1 MHEFLSDRER
11 ELKLAVAVVVS
22 VLRTLWISA
31 PSGRLGPHTERARSA
46 GPPPSESCPRFPLPP
61 PRLPRPL
68 LMKPFVSLEPFLAPS
83 CRCLTKAARAPRGKQ
98 EGLSFLLLLQDPV
111 QLLESR
117 CGCRTPGAGRNRLQ
131 MPGVIRS
138 CDPRTQRLE
147 EMAELAGSRLGSG
160 ASWGLLDLSVP
171 LFPHL

>member
-1 MHEFLSDRER
+1 
-11 ELKLAVAVVVS
+11 
-22 VLRTLWISA
+22 
-31 PSGRLGPHTERARSA
+31 
-46 GPPPSESCPRFPLPP
+46 
-61 PRLPRPL
+61 
-68 LMKPFVSLEPFLAPS
+68 MKPFVFLEPFLAPS

-117 CGCRTPGAGRNRLQ
+117 CGCGVPDSRCWEEWLQ

-138 CDPRTQRLE
+138 CDPGTQRLE